1 MEVHAQL
8 LTTQKLFSPSPNL
21 SSSPPNTLISPFDL
35 ALPGSLPVLN
45 LACVE
50 KALVAASVLKCSIN
64 DTSQFERK
72 HYFYPDNPSGY
83 QITQNRWPIASEGVL
98 AFGENKETRVNRIQL
113 ETDTGKSKK
122 AEIHGFYADDVEE
135 DAVGTVDLDFNR
147 AGSPLIEVVFEPD
160 IVSPADASL
169 AVLYLRNLLRHV
181 SVCDGK
187 FELGS
192 IRCDLN
198 VSVWHGE
205 KDEPIPDI
213 ERLGNRVE
221 VKNLNSLKSI
231 VGAATYEFNRQKK
244 LLASSPD
251 TLIDQETRTYDKK
264 KGVTIPMR
272 RKESS
277 VDYRFL
283 PDPDLP
289 PLILSK
295 IPDFDVEEIVKSI
308 PELPD
313 EARERLAAQYKLS
326 ADVAAVLV
334 ADPAFIGFF
343 DITVSTADSLTPS
356 KKTPT
361 LAANLITN
369 VLFALLKENGE
380 EEEGKVTPEN
390 VGEIVALLNEGKI
403 TKKMSKEIL
412 TILHSSEGEEGRAV
426 SDVVEEHGFV
436 VENDSE
442 ALVKICVDTITN
454 PDFEKQLKQFKEGDE
469 KKRGKM
475 EKFFFGKVMAASRG
489 MADAETLKEA
499 LGGALEKFV

>member
-1 MEVHAQL
+1 
-8 LTTQKLFSPSPNL
+8 
-21 SSSPPNTLISPFDL
+21 
-35 ALPGSLPVLN
+35 
-45 LACVE
+45 
-50 KALVAASVLKCSIN
+50 
-64 DTSQFERK
+64 
-72 HYFYPDNPSGY
+72 
-83 QITQNRWPIASEGVL
+83 
-98 AFGENKETRVNRIQL
+98 
-113 ETDTGKSKK
+113 
-122 AEIHGFYADDVEE
+122 
-135 DAVGTVDLDFNR
+135 
-147 AGSPLIEVVFEPD
+147 
-160 IVSPADASL
+160 
-169 AVLYLRNLLRHV
+169 
-181 SVCDGK
+181 
-187 FELGS
+187 
-192 IRCDLN
+192 
-198 VSVWHGE
+198 
-205 KDEPIPDI
+205 
-213 ERLGNRVE
+213 
-221 VKNLNSLKSI
+221 
-231 VGAATYEFNRQKK
+231 
-244 LLASSPD
+244 
-251 TLIDQETRTYDKK
+251 
-264 KGVTIPMR
+264 MR